1 MEYQDSDVLLFYGII
16 IVFVII
22 YFVRNKRSKPET
34 TRKAETGSQPDY
46 HRTPEYPVGVRNAA
60 NAAGGEI
67 KGIFVVV
74 TSSEPQT
81 QLVAMSLS
89 SQTLNKG
96 KYVRVLLC
104 GPGGDIALK
113 NGKEVILKPIDK
125 SPQMILKGLIK
136 SGVTV
141 EVCPFYLANKEGAS
155 ESDLIE
161 GIKKADPPL
170 VADGLLEPGVKLFTF

>member
-22 YFVRNKRSKPET
+22 YFFRNKRST
-34 TRKAETGSQPDY
+34 SDTDGKADSGSQPGH
-46 HRTPEYPVGVRNAA
+46 HRASDEMIKVRNAA
-60 NAAGGEI
+60 NTAGGEI

-74 TSSEPQT
+74 TSSEAQT

-89 SQTLNKG
+89 AQAKGKG

-161 GIKKADPPL
+161 GIKKADPSL